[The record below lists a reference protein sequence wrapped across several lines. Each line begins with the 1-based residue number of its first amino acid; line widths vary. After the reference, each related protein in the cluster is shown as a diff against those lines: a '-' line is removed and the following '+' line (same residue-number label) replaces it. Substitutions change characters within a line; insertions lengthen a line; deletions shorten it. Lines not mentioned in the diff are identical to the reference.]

1 MFAHL
6 LPVAGQVFIV
16 NNRELDSVLTE
27 KVRKRLLPVKL
38 AELPQIAVTPAGADG
53 ACDWTAVRH
62 GAGVARYESA
72 H

>member
-38 AELPQIAVTPAGADG
+38 AELPQIAVTPPTPIG
-53 ACDWTAVRH
+53 R
-62 GAGVARYESA
+62 S
-72 H
+72 